1 MDRTGLIKV
10 KNSMR
15 EMLNRAARLAPLVG
29 LVGILGPAQDAAA
42 GDYEGSPKVAQF
54 VGEMTRD
61 YGFAGEQLIDV
72 FREVERKQA
81 ILDAISRPAERV
93 KTWKDYGPMFL
104 TSARI
109 ARGVDFWRQHEAALA
124 RAEQE
129 YGVPAQVIVAIIGVE
144 TFFGRNTGNYRVMDA
159 LSTLSFDY
167 PPRADF
173 FRKELREFLLLA
185 REQQIDPLT
194 IKGSYAGAMGLPQ
207 FMPSSFRAYAVDFD
221 GDGHINIWSD
231 PDDAIGS
238 VASYFKQHGWVA
250 GEPVVSRAT
259 LRGDRAEE
267 GLSPGIEPVKTVGEL
282 RALGWASHD
291 ALRDD
296 LPVTAFRLD
305 GDNGPEYWI
314 GLKNF
319 YAITRY
325 NRSVMYA
332 MAVHQLSDLLVQA
345 RGSSNASIVDAHINQ
360 GFGLRSTGP
369 FGCQLHLYDQSFATA
384 GQCHPLETGPGYQP
398 CPQGRCAVVGCGCLA
413 HPRCHADPAQW
424 PIQSQPLHGVGQ
436 DLLPAE

>member
-1 MDRTGLIKV
+1 LIKV
-10 KNSMR
+10 KNLMQVMR
-15 EMLNRAARLAPLVG
+15 NWAARYAPLVG
-29 LVGILGPAQDAAA
+29 LVGILGSVQEALA
-42 GDYEGSPKVAQF
+42 GDYEGSPQVAEF

-61 YGFAGEQLIDV
+61 YGFAGEQLMDV
-72 FREVERKQA
+72 FRNAERKQS

-93 KTWKDYGPMFL
+93 KTWKEYRPMFL
-104 TSARI
+104 TDARV
-109 ARGVDFWRQHEAALA
+109 ARGVDFWRQHEAALT

-129 YGVPAQVIVAIIGVE
+129 YGVSASVIVAIIGVE
-144 TFFGRNTGNYRVMDA
+144 TFFGRNTGNYRVIDA

-167 PPRADF
+167 PPRAAF

-185 REQQIDPLT
+185 REEQVDPLSL
-194 IKGSYAGAMGLPQ
+194 KGSYAGAMGLPQ

-221 GDGHINIWSD
+221 GDGHINIWTD

-250 GEPVVSRAT
+250 GEAVVSRAT
-259 LRGDRAEE
+259 VTGTRVDE

-296 LPVTAFRLD
+296 MPVTAFRLD
-305 GDNGPEYWI
+305 GDNGPEYWM

-332 MAVHQLSDLLVQA
+332 MAVHQLADLLVQA
-345 RGSSNASIVDAHINQ
+345 RGVK
-360 GFGLRSTGP
+360 
-369 FGCQLHLYDQSFATA
+369 
-384 GQCHPLETGPGYQP
+384 
-398 CPQGRCAVVGCGCLA
+398 
-413 HPRCHADPAQW
+413 
-424 PIQSQPLHGVGQ
+424 
-436 DLLPAE
+436 